1 MAIEQ
6 VQNLPQQYVTDLG
19 VDYGKQLAGLT
30 SIPLDTARLAPQVA
44 AQDPMQTQAASLA
57 ASGVGAYQP
66 YLTSQAAYSGPTG
79 YQAFM
84 SPYQQDVIDATMAD
98 FDKQAAMDQR
108 NIGLMAARSGNLGG
122 GREGV
127 QLAEQGAQSNL
138 DRAALLATLRQG
150 GFGQAQ
156 NLAQTAFNQQGQ
168 LGQNIQDFQTA
179 DINQLGRLG
188 GLQQAQQQ
196 ALLDAQREANRLEA
210 FEPYERLG
218 TYGSGVASLFSGNAP
233 FGNQSTV
240 TPNPT
245 PLQTALGTA
254 SVLSGIF
261 GGGDK
266 TRGDDI
272 KYVSDV
278 QLKEDIKLVGKSPSG
293 LNVYNFKYIGEDET
307 YQGVM
312 AQEVPWAASIADNG
326 YLQVDYS
333 KVDVDF
339 KKVN

>member
-1 MAIEQ
+1 MAVEQ

-30 SIPLDTARLAPQVA
+30 AIPLDTARFAPQVA
-44 AQDPMQTQAASLA
+44 AQDALQTQAYNLA
-57 ASGVGAYQP
+57 GSGVGSYQP
-66 YLTSQAAYSGPTG
+66 FLTQAGAYSGPTG
-79 YQAFM
+79 YQSFM
-84 SPYQQDVIDATMAD
+84 SPYQQDVIDATLAD
-98 FDKQAAMDQR
+98 FDKQAAIDQR
-108 NIGLMAARSGNLGG
+108 NIGLQAARSGNLGG

-138 DRAALLATLRQG
+138 DRAALLATLRQQ
-150 GFGQAQ
+150 GFNTAQ
-156 NLAQTAFNQQGQ
+156 NLANRAFGQQRN
-168 LGQNIQDFQTA
+168 LASDITDFQTA

-188 GLQQAQQQ
+188 GLQQAQAQ
-196 ALLDAQREANRLEA
+196 AVLDAQREANRLQA

-261 GGGDK
+261 GNRRVPD
-266 TRGDDI
+266 RAF
-272 KYVSDV
+272 DV
-278 QLKEDIKLVGKSPSG
+278 I
-293 LNVYNFKYIGEDET
+293 
-307 YQGVM
+307 
-312 AQEVPWAASIADNG
+312 
-326 YLQVDYS
+326 
-333 KVDVDF
+333 
-339 KKVN
+339 

>member
-19 VDYGKQLAGLT
+19 SDYGKQLAGLT

-44 AQDPMQTQAASLA
+44 AQDPLQTQAYNLA
-57 ASGVGAYQP
+57 GSGVGAYEP
-66 YLTSQAAYSGPTG
+66 FLTQQAAYSGPTG

-84 SPYQQDVIDATMAD
+84 SPYQQDVIDATLAD
-98 FDKQAAMDQR
+98 FDKQAAKDVSG
-108 NIGLMAARSGNLGG
+108 IGLMAAQSGNLGG

-127 QLAEQGAQSNL
+127 MRAEQATQSNL

-188 GLQQAQQQ
+188 GVQQIQKQ
-196 ALLDAQREANRLEA
+196 AELDAVREANRLEA
-210 FEPYERLG
+210 YEPYERLG

-261 GGGDK
+261 GGGTSKRAEDK
-266 TRGDDI
+266 FLG
-272 KYVSDV
+272 
-278 QLKEDIKLVGKSPSG
+278 
-293 LNVYNFKYIGEDET
+293 
-307 YQGVM
+307 
-312 AQEVPWAASIADNG
+312 
-326 YLQVDYS
+326 
-333 KVDVDF
+333 
-339 KKVN
+339 

>member
-19 VDYGKQLAGLT
+19 VDFGKQLAGLT
-30 SIPLDTARLAPQVA
+30 AIPLDTSRFAPQVA

-57 ASGVGAYQP
+57 ASGVGAFQP
-66 YLTSQAAYSGPTG
+66 FLTQAGAYSGPTG

-84 SPYQQDVIDATMAD
+84 SPYQQDIIDTTLAD
-98 FDKQAAMDQR
+98 FDKQAAKDVR
-108 NIGLMAARSGNLGG
+108 GIGLLAAQTGNLGG

-127 QLAEQGAQSNL
+127 MRAEQATQSNL
-138 DRAALLATLRQG
+138 DRAALLATLRQQ
-150 GFGQAQ
+150 GFNTAQ
-156 NLAQTAFNQQGQ
+156 NLANRAFGQQRQ
-168 LGQNIQDFQTA
+168 LAGDITDFQTA

-188 GLQQAQQQ
+188 GLQQIQDQ
-196 ALLDAQREANRLEA
+196 ALLDAQREANRLQA

-233 FGNQSTV
+233 FGQQSTI

-261 GGGDK
+261 GGGTSRRAEKDA
-266 TRGDDI
+266 GI
-272 KYVSDV
+272 
-278 QLKEDIKLVGKSPSG
+278 
-293 LNVYNFKYIGEDET
+293 
-307 YQGVM
+307 
-312 AQEVPWAASIADNG
+312 
-326 YLQVDYS
+326 
-333 KVDVDF
+333 
-339 KKVN
+339 

>member
-30 SIPLDTARLAPQVA
+30 AIPLDTSRFAPQVA
-44 AQDPMQTQAASLA
+44 AQDAMQTQAYNLASQ
-57 ASGVGAYQP
+57 GVGAYQP
-66 YLTSQAAYSGPTG
+66 FITQAQQFQTDAAGLTGPTA
-79 YQAFM
+79 YQQFM
-84 SPYQQDVIDATMAD
+84 SPYQQDIIDATLAD
-98 FDKQAAMDQR
+98 FDKQAAIDRTRTLQEA
-108 NIGLMAARSGNLGG
+108 GKGTVGNLDA
-122 GREGV
+122 GRFGV

-138 DRAALLATLRQG
+138 DRAALLATLRQQ
-150 GFGQAQ
+150 GFNTAQ
-156 NLAQTAFNQQGQ
+156 NLSNRAFGQQRQ
-168 LGQNIQDFQTA
+168 LAGDITDFQTA

-188 GLQQAQQQ
+188 GLQQAQTQ
-196 ALLDAQREANRLEA
+196 AQLDAVREANRLQA

-261 GGGDK
+261 SPNRR
-266 TRGDDI
+266 T
-272 KYVSDV
+272 SDRAF
-278 QLKEDIKLVGKSPSG
+278 DM
-293 LNVYNFKYIGEDET
+293 IG
-307 YQGVM
+307 
-312 AQEVPWAASIADNG
+312 
-326 YLQVDYS
+326 
-333 KVDVDF
+333 
-339 KKVN
+339 

>member
-30 SIPLDTARLAPQVA
+30 AIPLDTSRFAPQVA

-66 YLTSQAAYSGPTG
+66 FLTQAGTYSGPTG
-79 YQAFM
+79 YQSFM
-84 SPYQQDVIDATMAD
+84 SPYQQDVIDATLAD
-98 FDKQAAMDQR
+98 FDKQAAIDVR
-108 NIGLMAARSGNLGG
+108 DIGLLAARSGNLGG

-127 QLAEQGAQSNL
+127 MRSEQATQSNL
-138 DRAALLATLRQG
+138 DRAALLATLRQQ
-150 GFGQAQ
+150 GFNTAQ
-156 NLAQTAFNQQGQ
+156 NLANRAFGQQRN
-168 LGQNIQDFQTA
+168 LAADITDLQTA

-188 GLQQAQQQ
+188 GLQQAQAQ
-196 ALLDAQREANRLEA
+196 AVLDAQREANRLQA
-210 FEPYERLG
+210 FEPYERLS

-261 GGGDK
+261 GRGGP
-266 TRGDDI
+266 R
-272 KYVSDV
+272 DV
-278 QLKEDIKLVGKSPSG
+278 G
-293 LNVYNFKYIGEDET
+293 NVI
-307 YQGVM
+307 
-312 AQEVPWAASIADNG
+312 SRI
-326 YLQVDYS
+326 
-333 KVDVDF
+333 
-339 KKVN
+339 